1 MGVAEQTVTKSTVAG
16 VYFLRLRAIALAL
29 RGPPVFR
36 SFYETP
42 ALIER
47 RYSCAILIL
56 SPAVCSSSCEEGQL
70 LASGRMEPGVAGP
83 LSCCLGDFCLEFVEF
98 LEF

>member
-1 MGVAEQTVTKSTVAG
+1 MGVAEHTVTKATVAG

-36 SFYETP
+36 SFLEKP

-47 RYSCAILIL
+47 RYSKKA
-56 SPAVCSSSCEEGQL
+56 ANFAE
-70 LASGRMEPGVAGP
+70 LAAGP
-83 LSCCLGDFCLEFVEF
+83 Y
-98 LEF
+98 